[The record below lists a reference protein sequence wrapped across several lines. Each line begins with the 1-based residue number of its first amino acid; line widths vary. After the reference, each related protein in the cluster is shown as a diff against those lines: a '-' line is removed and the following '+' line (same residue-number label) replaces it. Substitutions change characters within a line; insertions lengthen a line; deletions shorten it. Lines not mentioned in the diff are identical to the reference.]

1 MTANRF
7 LPAGSEAAAEIQ
19 ASHEVMD
26 LVRGN
31 TALSFLVVQ
40 LRHQSRSWRDVQAA
54 IEAKI
59 KPMRTLRH
67 PRQGNTPEGAE
78 PVTPDRAG

>member
-1 MTANRF
+1 MNSNRF
-7 LPAGSEAAAEIQ
+7 LPAGREAAAEIQ

-31 TALSFLVVQ
+31 PALSLLVIR
-40 LRHQSRSWRDVQAA
+40 LRDQCQYWRDVQAV

-59 KPMRTLRH
+59 KPVRPLR
-67 PRQGNTPEGAE
+67 QSTQANTPELPE
-78 PVTPDRAG
+78 AG